1 MNCCLTFLFYNS
13 IAGIFVFLVLGIFT
27 VADNPFLI
35 LMNYK
40 EIDGKKEYG
49 KTERKHAFAQY
60 FIAAG
65 FNILFA
71 FTIWYIPSMIELLKN
86 GKGTKKPIR
95 KKSEL
100 QTIKE
105 EDEKI
110 SNNNN
115 DNNIIKENTNSDIN
129 TNSDDN
135 FAINNTNSGLSLGM
149 KET

>member
-1 MNCCLTFLFYNS
+1 MTMKKVSLVGTLRYLGGVL
-13 IAGIFVFLVLGIFT
+13 IAMQGILLALVAIFMLNN
-27 VADNPFLI
+27 A
-35 LMNYK
+35 YQ
-40 EIDGKKEYG
+40 EQWKEYG

-100 QTIKE
+100 QIIKE

>member
-35 LMNYK
+35 LMNFK

-71 FTIWYIPSMIELLKN
+71 FTIWYIPSMIELLKD
-86 GKGTKKPIR
+86 GKGKKKPIR

-110 SNNNN
+110 DNNRN

-135 FAINNTNSGLSLGM
+135 FVINNTNSGLSLGM